1 MAYRTTCPGC
11 GEDGYLEVVAGSF
24 SAMGMAL
31 EEEGF
36 SFCDAKQVDTE
47 DEVVGCQRCGWTGN
61 LEELDQD
68 AADHSGP

>member
-1 MAYRTTCPGC
+1 
-11 GEDGYLEVVAGSF
+11 
-24 SAMGMAL
+24 MGMAL

>member
-11 GEDGYLEVVAGSF
+11 GEEGYLEVVSGYF
-24 SAMGMAL
+24 LAMGMTL

-47 DEVVGCQRCGWTGN
+47 EEVVRCWRCGWTGG
-61 LEELDQD
+61 LAELDD
-68 AADHSGP
+68 DTTEDE